1 MYYYGIVLVPNYVNI
16 FEVIHS
22 LKWDAQT
29 QSKFIFK
36 STIFLPS

>member
-1 MYYYGIVLVPNYVNI
+1 MYYYGIVLVPNFVKI
-16 FEVIHS
+16 FEMIHS

-29 QSKFIFK
+29 QSKFFFK